1 MTSTYNAD
9 EVINTAY
16 GKAWYCAQMELI
28 DEVGELAYG
37 PLIAELANIRYRE
50 EHSAA
55 STEGGSTDTPT
66 QSGAHEV

>member
-1 MTSTYNAD
+1 MNST
-9 EVINTAY
+9 EGIIKTLH
-16 GKAWYCAQMELI
+16 GKAWYCERLELI
-28 DEVGELAYG
+28 ALAGEQAYG